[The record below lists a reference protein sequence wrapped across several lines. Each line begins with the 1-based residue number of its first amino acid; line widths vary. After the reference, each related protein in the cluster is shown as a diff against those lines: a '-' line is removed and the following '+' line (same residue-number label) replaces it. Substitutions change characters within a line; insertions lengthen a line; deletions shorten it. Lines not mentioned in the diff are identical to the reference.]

1 MNSSTSGP
9 HKSQRTGE
17 PWIDTFCRALAA
29 RTSRRTT
36 LKILAAGIFA
46 SLFGPSV
53 RDRLASAIAAKP
65 PIPPYCPSCGT
76 CTACNFDTTVGTG
89 TCGPCDSSCPDA
101 QLCAQASQN
110 KAYNELA
117 DYLDSQG
124 FQPDKVAGSQS
135 SNNQSKR
142 DVQALLL
149 STDGTLEVSSIGLR
163 YTNPNQAGQT
173 AELYYTV
180 AGSSI
185 FATAA
190 VTQSGQ
196 GSYGLY
202 VDANGQVQKVPPQP
216 LQTQS
221 THQSTGVSGEVL
233 SASVLPSEHAGFLAV
248 TAAATVTLCDS
259 ECDDFCRVAGVACE
273 LIGGAICT
281 LGTKVPPAISAC
293 EAAWSIGVCLPN
305 TNSITCP
312 LVCSQILCT
321 CNPACGP
328 CEDCFNRKCVAHS
341 GAGTSCNNTCVD
353 LQTDPNNCG
362 SCGHI
367 CPSGQTCSNGVCGCG
382 NASCNGTCC
391 NNTCVNTNTDPNNCG
406 SCSHA
411 CPASN
416 PTCSNGV
423 CGCGNASCNGTCCN
437 NTCVDLQ
444 TDPNNCGSC
453 GHICPSGQTC
463 QNGTCACP
471 TGFIDCNGI
480 CCATDPTGVSTCCNG
495 SCCAAFQCCNGICC
509 ALTGQYCTHSTGS
522 CCPVLQYCEESGV
535 GDCCCPP
542 GTECCGISPSGQCQC
557 CPTGHCCGVQ
567 GPSICC

>member
-367 CPSGQTCSNGVCGCG
+367 CPSGQTC
-382 NASCNGTCC
+382 
-391 NNTCVNTNTDPNNCG
+391 
-406 SCSHA
+406 
-411 CPASN
+411 
-416 PTCSNGV
+416 
-423 CGCGNASCNGTCCN
+423 
-437 NTCVDLQ
+437 
-444 TDPNNCGSC
+444 
-453 GHICPSGQTC
+453 